1 MKYRK
6 FGSLDYQASILGF
19 GCMRLPTLNGDP
31 SKINEPE
38 AISLIR
44 YAIDNGVNYI
54 DTAYPYHQGQSEVLV
69 GKALQNGYREKV
81 KLATKLPLFHCQ
93 SREDFDRI
101 LNEQLKKLQTDH
113 IDFYLLHGLSKATWE
128 KAKSFDFADFLKKAL
143 ADGRINYA
151 GFSFHDKFPVFQEIV
166 DAYPWT
172 FCQIQYNYM
181 DTEFQAGNKGLK
193 YAAEKGLAVIVMEP
207 LKGGKLVKNPPSSI
221 LKLWDKAEVK
231 RSPAEWALRW
241 VWNHPEVTLLLS
253 GMGTKE
259 QVEEN
264 LRLAGISEANS
275 LTDNEHQLID
285 EVRKQYLS
293 LNKVDC
299 TACGY
304 CQPCPSGVN
313 IPNNFALYNDAHI
326 YDDFG
331 SSRFAYNTFFTP
343 ESKASAC
350 IECGACEEVC
360 PQQLPIREHLKEV
373 QKAFEP
379 NPS

>member
-1 MKYRK
+1 MHYRK
-6 FGSLDYQASILGF
+6 FGRLDFQTSILGF
-19 GCMRLPTLNGDP
+19 GCMRLPILDGDP

-44 YAIDNGVNYI
+44 QAIDNGVNYL
-54 DTAYPYHQGQSEVLV
+54 DTAFPYHQGQSEILV
-69 GKALQNGYREKV
+69 GKALQDGYRAKV
-81 KLATKLPLFHCQ
+81 KLATKLPVSRCQ
-93 SREDFDRI
+93 SFADFDRF
-101 LNEQLKKLQTDH
+101 LDEQLAKLQTDH
-113 IDFYLLHGLSKATWE
+113 IDFYLLHGLSKATWDRV
-128 KAKSFDFADFLKKAL
+128 KSLNYERFLEKAL

-151 GFSFHDKFPVFQEIV
+151 GFSFHDKYPVFQEIV

-181 DTEFQAGNKGLK
+181 DTEFQAGTKGLR
-193 YAAEKGLAVIVMEP
+193 YAAEKGLAVVIMEP
-207 LKGGKLVKNPPSSI
+207 LKGGKLVKNPPPSI
-221 LKLWDKAEVK
+221 LKLWDKAAVK

-241 VWNHPEVTLLLS
+241 VWNHPEVSLLLS

-259 QVEEN
+259 QVAEN
-264 LRLAGISEANS
+264 LRLANVAEPNT
-275 LTDNEHQLID
+275 LTEQELALID
-285 EVRKQYLS
+285 EVKKQYLS

-313 IPNNFALYNDAHI
+313 IPGNFALYNDAHI

-350 IECGACEEVC
+350 SECGACEEAC
-360 PQQLPIREHLKEV
+360 PQQLPIREHLKEI
-373 QKAFEP
+373 QKAFDQ
-379 NPS
+379 